1 MDSALTMVESNSSKD
16 LARKKRELVAKWE
29 RVCGSGKQSVLYSF
43 LAVSKDINKFGVLT
57 LPEEFVDTFGHT
69 LPFMIGISCKMV
81 LWCVDCDIERK
92 EICSLSRF
100 MKYYG
105 LKIFNLV
112 QFDYL
117 GEGLFVVRLFK
128 ETAIE
133 SKYPTDRANDV
144 QCSKEW
150 EALNR
155 SHYVLDTSTLE
166 GEKAIASISFNACS
180 SRTDYVYLLYVESDV
195 DHSRGDMILSPMWED
210 YYKHWE
216 DGSLVVFKF
225 LERSWPIEI
234 KKRGEVCYLGKG
246 LVEFVSGAGVRDG
259 DFLVAFRENEDI
271 KDCMRVCIYDH
282 EDHGLDLVKVCNPS
296 NCKKSTT
303 DQGQSVDRMIML
315 LIGSGALK
323 KISNQFIPHTIKP
336 AGGVWKRT
344 QKIKFI
350 TDKGVWDIGITNTGA
365 RPRFSAGWNKF
376 IRGNEYT
383 AGQKLMFRLVE
394 HDDYIDF
401 LISKI

>member
-1 MDSALTMVESNSSKD
+1 M
-16 LARKKRELVAKWE
+16 
-29 RVCGSGKQSVLYSF
+29 Q
-43 LAVSKDINKFGVLT
+43 T

-133 SKYPTDRANDV
+133 SKYPSDRANDV

-180 SRTDYVYLLYVESDV
+180 HQTDYTYLMFVESDI
-195 DHSRGDMILSPMWED
+195 DQSRGNMVIFSKI
-210 YYKHWE
+210 YV
-216 DGSLVVFKF
+216 GSCIRKIHVNLFISRFGQLCIIYNCVLYLWYISRSYHQCGRNIINIRTMVV
-225 LERSWPIEI
+225 
-234 KKRGEVCYLGKG
+234 
-246 LVEFVSGAGVRDG
+246 
-259 DFLVAFRENEDI
+259 
-271 KDCMRVCIYDH
+271 
-282 EDHGLDLVKVCNPS
+282 
-296 NCKKSTT
+296 
-303 DQGQSVDRMIML
+303 L
-315 LIGSGALK
+315 LCL
-323 KISNQFIPHTIKP
+323 N
-336 AGGVWKRT
+336 
-344 QKIKFI
+344 
-350 TDKGVWDIGITNTGA
+350 
-365 RPRFSAGWNKF
+365 
-376 IRGNEYT
+376 
-383 AGQKLMFRLVE
+383 
-394 HDDYIDF
+394 F
-401 LISKI
+401 LISRGPSRLKKEVRYAI

>member
-1 MDSALTMVESNSSKD
+1 M
-16 LARKKRELVAKWE
+16 
-29 RVCGSGKQSVLYSF
+29 Q
-43 LAVSKDINKFGVLT
+43 T
-57 LPEEFVDTFGHT
+57 LPEEFVDTFGQT

-133 SKYPTDRANDV
+133 SKYPSDRANDV

-195 DHSRGDMILSPMWED
+195 DHSRGDMVNLFKLYVACCTRKLICKIIHLLRMCIVIMLHLQILSPMWED

-246 LVEFVSGAGVRDG
+246 LVEFVSGAGMRDG

-282 EDHGLDLVKVCNPS
+282 EDHGLDLVK
-296 NCKKSTT
+296 
-303 DQGQSVDRMIML
+303 GIH
-315 LIGSGALK
+315 IG
-323 KISNQFIPHTIKP
+323 N
-336 AGGVWKRT
+336 
-344 QKIKFI
+344 
-350 TDKGVWDIGITNTGA
+350 
-365 RPRFSAGWNKF
+365 
-376 IRGNEYT
+376 
-383 AGQKLMFRLVE
+383 
-394 HDDYIDF
+394 
-401 LISKI
+401 